1 MHADILLSFCLKL
14 TLPTKVF
21 AVSVYLV
28 LDKLQSRN
36 QDVCHPWHRNLLT
49 GCHGDRCQAGAQV
62 VLGEMGGEGG
72 GRERERERERET
84 QHTEAGHL

>member
-14 TLPTKVF
+14 TLLTKVF

-49 GCHGDRCQAGAQV
+49 GCHGDRCQAGPKRSS
-62 VLGEMGGEGG
+62 ERWGG
-72 GRERERERERET
+72 ERET
-84 QHTEAGHL
+84 QHTEAGHS